1 MHFQKRLM
9 VGLTIMLALLII
21 AVRQVAYGAVYTPY
35 AEGDDL
41 AADDAITANEL
52 LVFQV
57 DRAVTVADRGFPRDD
72 PPKAAANGNWVSPTN
87 FAEGTFHYR
96 VQIRSQPKAQ
106 NMRIQFCAWQDQFV
120 LESCGSQK
128 DIRGDAGTVA
138 TWSQPVDDI
147 WKKNGIGVDWRR
159 PRQRY
164 GLAIKNAQGLPVSNF
179 LGWNWNG
186 ENPANWYPL
195 DMCTTVVVVAKGAT
209 FSGWQNYSC
218 GGGGGNPPATPVPS
232 ATPPAATATPTPL
245 PGTPGPTPTIT
256 PTRPSECDP
265 VPNNLLKNGSFEN
278 NLRPWRFQSNRIGS
292 WSTAN
297 AGYECA
303 KAMTI
308 NIDRTASNIQL
319 YQSGISLEA
328 NTRYR
333 LSFAAYAER
342 GQDLGV
348 YLQKHGQPYTN
359 YGLKVHQ
366 VNLQQGWQLY
376 TVDFVTKGFSG
387 TTTDARLR
395 FWMAPFAQPGDR
407 YLLDAVSLVKL
418 DRVTAAQAEGVIVT
432 ADGGLLIGLTEAEF
446 DPQLLERIDDGNAI
460 NEENELF
467 LPVVIK

>member
-1 MHFQKRLM
+1 MSFQKRLV

-35 AEGDDL
+35 AEGDDS
-41 AADDAITANEL
+41 AAAAAITANEL

-57 DRAVTVADRGFPRDD
+57 NRAVTVADRGFPRDD
-72 PPKAAANGNWVSPTN
+72 PPKAAANGNWVSPTT

-209 FSGWQNYSC
+209 FSGWQNYGC
-218 GGGGGNPPATPVPS
+218 GGGGGNPTATPMPS
-232 ATPPAATATPTPL
+232 TTPPAATPTPAV
-245 PGTPGPTPTIT
+245 T
-256 PTRPSECDP
+256 PTRPGGCDP

-278 NLRPWRFQSNRIGS
+278 NLRPWRFQSNQIGS
-292 WSTAN
+292 WSTGN
-297 AGYECA
+297 ARYDCT

-308 NIDRTASNIQL
+308 NIDQAANNIQFYQSNI
-319 YQSGISLEA
+319 SVEA

-333 LSFAAYAER
+333 LRFAAYSTR
-342 GQDLGV
+342 GQDLGI

-366 VNLQQGWQLY
+366 VNLQQGWQLF
-376 TVDFVTKGFSG
+376 TVDFVTKGFAG
-387 TTTDARLR
+387 TATDARLR
-395 FWMAPFAQPGDR
+395 FWMAPFAQPSDQ

-418 DRVTAAQAEGVIVT
+418 DSVTAAQAEGVIVL

-446 DPQLLERIDDGNAI
+446 NPHLLERIDDGNTI
-460 NEENELF
+460 DEENELF
-467 LPVVIK
+467 LPVIIQ